1 MVLQCRQASANSNE
15 TAMPTDTGATRFLS
29 LAMLFAV
36 LGLVFL
42 NYLNS

>member
-1 MVLQCRQASANSNE
+1 VPIGQRDSSE

-29 LAMLFAV
+29 LAMLFTA